1 MAPMALNVDKSDKS
15 DIVGSVDFE
24 ALYDEQKGLFIMER
38 DDLHLVLSM
47 LTHQSLLTRGTV
59 LRIDNLIYDL
69 GSCSSLLID
78 GGINDFDMSNWSL
91 CQRDTPKKSRQDLSI
106 SLVQASTNS
115 NTSRSI
121 V

>member
-47 LTHQSLLTRGTV
+47 LTHQSHLTRGTV

-91 CQRDTPKKSRQDLSI
+91 CQRDTPKKSRQDLTI
-106 SLVQASTNS
+106 FQASTNS

>member
-1 MAPMALNVDKSDKS
+1 MAPMALNVHKSDT
-15 DIVGSVDFE
+15 VGSVDFE
-24 ALYDEQKGLFIMER
+24 SLYDEQKGLFIMER

>member
-1 MAPMALNVDKSDKS
+1 MAPMALNVDKS

-91 CQRDTPKKSRQDLSI
+91 CQRDTPKKSRQDLSV
-106 SLVQASTNS
+106 SLIQASTNS

>member
-1 MAPMALNVDKSDKS
+1 MALNADEAIPSDLWISKHCTTNKKGCLLWEDM
-15 DIVGSVDFE
+15 DI
-24 ALYDEQKGLFIMER
+24 
-38 DDLHLVLSM
+38 HLVSSK
-47 LTHQSLLTRGTV
+47 LTHQSHLTRGTV
-59 LRIDNLIYDL
+59 LRIDNLIHDL
-69 GSCSSLLID
+69 GSYSSLLID